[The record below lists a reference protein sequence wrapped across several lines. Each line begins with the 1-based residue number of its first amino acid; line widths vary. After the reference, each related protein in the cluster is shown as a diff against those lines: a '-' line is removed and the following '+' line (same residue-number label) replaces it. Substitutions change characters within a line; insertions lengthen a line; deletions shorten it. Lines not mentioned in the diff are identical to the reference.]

1 MMRLIHNSKAFVVA
15 ALLLLV
21 SANRITMDEN
31 GGGQSSLLQAIPGV
45 VPWTVGEAAEA
56 WTVNIKTGNYQ
67 LNMSSSKYFSHM
79 LFSHSNSSNVCFN
92 RHQVSI
98 GINRVSSYQ

>member
-1 MMRLIHNSKAFVVA
+1 MMGFINKSKAFVLA
-15 ALLLLV
+15 TLLLV
-21 SANRITMDEN
+21 VYANRITMDKN
-31 GGGQSSLLQAIPGV
+31 DGGQSSLLQAIPGV

-79 LFSHSNSSNVCFN
+79 LFSHSNSSNVCFT